1 MRYSANLNIIIKA
14 IEKAS
19 IHISRDFVELE
30 NLQSNPASCAKFAS
44 SCYNRIKQILVDDF
58 TKFRPD
64 FNITFS
70 DGQKIINHENSEYS
84 LLIHVIDGIE
94 NLLRASGDFTVSIAL
109 IHKNGAKNETIS
121 LAISKVIGGEL
132 FYSEKGFGAYLNNR
146 RIRVSKR
153 NKSSDFL
160 VACDDINHLKNLE
173 KVDSKEL
180 FKTEVSGDK
189 IPETKIPETKMPR
202 NLGCKTLDIA
212 YFSCSR
218 FDKLIHNK
226 SDLYEPFLLLV
237 RESGGRIIDDGHK
250 IIVSNN

>member
-44 SCYNRIKQILVDDF
+44 SCYNRIKQILIDDF

-64 FNITFS
+64 FNISFS
-70 DGQKIINHENSEYS
+70 DGQKIINQENSEYS

-94 NLLRASGDFTVSIAL
+94 NLLRASGDFTVSVAL
-109 IHKNGAKNETIS
+109 IYKNGTKNETIS

-153 NKSSDFL
+153 NKSSDLL
-160 VACDDINHLKNLE
+160 VACDDIRHLKNLE
-173 KVDSKEL
+173 EIASKEL
-180 FKTEVSGDK
+180 PKTQISGQISDDK
-189 IPETKIPETKMPR
+189 MPENKMPR

-218 FDKLIHNK
+218 FDQLIHNK

-237 RESGGRIIDDGHK
+237 RESGGRIIDDGYK
-250 IIVSNN
+250 IIVSNS